1 MVLQYAQR
9 SELSTPSFMPPELL
23 SSKVAAEGHL
33 HVMEGFRDVTFRVEG
48 DVKEKMIGRDPSIK
62 DSKSVLFY
70 FVHTTVTLS
79 LHGSMTTHDGS
90 EVTPRYT
97 FVSRAYHHDDFVKL
111 IDDLVRGRFL
121 TAEEVK
127 EKSDVAPA
135 GFWNTWKLLQDKET
149 ADRRK
154 VRYEKLLNFIAER
167 MGDIAEK
174 NDRALA
180 PMALR
185 AFLNAGVT
193 AVEGESDVLARA
205 RAELPKSDIYALG
218 VMMYQLMDPQDRA
231 TQIDSRPGGDFRAR
245 FATEAQKVED
255 KKESS
260 KLEEVSWEFF
270 QSTFRAGGDKI
281 EQKMFNYDGGMN
293 GRAPYSDG
301 MRNLCIGM

>member
-1 MVLQYAQR
+1 MALQYAQR

-33 HVMEGFRDVTFRVEG
+33 HVMEGFRDVTFSVEG
-48 DVKEKMIGRDPSIK
+48 DVKEKMIDRDPSIK
-62 DSKSVLFY
+62 DSSSVLFY

-79 LHGSMTTHDGS
+79 LHGAMTTHDG
-90 EVTPRYT
+90 EVTPTYT

-111 IDDLVRGRFL
+111 IDDLARGGFI

-127 EKSDVAPA
+127 DKSDVAPA
-135 GFWNTWKLLQDKET
+135 GFWNTWKVLQDKET

-167 MGDIAEK
+167 MRETAEK
-174 NDRALA
+174 DDRALA

-193 AVEGESDVLARA
+193 AVERESVVLARA

-231 TQIDSRPGGDFRAR
+231 TQSDARPGSDFRAR
-245 FATEAQKVED
+245 LAIEAQKVED
-255 KKESS
+255 KRESG

-270 QSTFRAGGDKI
+270 QSTFRAGEDRI
-281 EQKMFNYDGGMN
+281 EQKMFNYDGGRS